1 MVKIQMKTY
10 SELITYRTFKERLDY
25 LRVTSPI
32 GIDSFGYDRY
42 LNQFFYHSPE
52 WICVRDKVIVRDHG
66 CDLGVEGYEISK
78 GTKIVI
84 HHMNAITVADVKNWN
99 PIILDPEFLITTI
112 IKTHSAIHYG
122 TESYEDRTLTE
133 RFSNDTIPWR

>member
-42 LNQFFYHSPE
+42 LNQFFYIVQNGFVLE
-52 WICVRDKVIVRDHG
+52 IKLLLEIMDVI
-66 CDLGVEGYEISK
+66 
-78 GTKIVI
+78 
-84 HHMNAITVADVKNWN
+84 
-99 PIILDPEFLITTI
+99 
-112 IKTHSAIHYG
+112 
-122 TESYEDRTLTE
+122 
-133 RFSNDTIPWR
+133 